1 MAKNRLTKQD
11 YPLTTHFELLQAHC
25 WLRNYI
31 ADAEDGEFPDMGRL
45 FMAYRH
51 LEAAIRH
58 VEGRRQAGDDTSSS
72 AAYKKAYAK
81 ALADEFKNPTL

>member
-1 MAKNRLTKQD
+1 MAEDRLTKQN
-11 YPLTTHFELLQAHC
+11 YPLTIHFELLQAHC

-51 LEAAIRH
+51 LETAIRH
-58 VEGRRQAGDDTSSS
+58 VEWQRQIGDNTNSSL
-72 AAYKKAYAK
+72 AYNKAYRK
-81 ALADEFKNPTL
+81 ALADELKNPTP